1 MRVESDIEEIIRKC
15 HGGDEHQM
23 EVILSDSPQI
33 GCRSTCWVWKN
44 DYDG

>member
-23 EVILSDSPQI
+23 EVILSDSPRLVVEAPA
-33 GCRSTCWVWKN
+33 GCGKI